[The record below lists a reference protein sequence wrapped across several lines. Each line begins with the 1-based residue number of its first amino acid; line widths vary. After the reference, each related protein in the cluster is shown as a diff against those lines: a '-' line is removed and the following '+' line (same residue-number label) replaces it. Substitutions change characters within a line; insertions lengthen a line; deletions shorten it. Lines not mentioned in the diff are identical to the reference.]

1 MLFVFLFKKVLT
13 ICIRGD
19 IIQSSQNSERQ
30 NKAQRK
36 VMIKMKKKI
45 TLIVSLVVVAV
56 LAVTLFAAC
65 GNNDNTDADATKKTL
80 TLATSA
86 DFPPYEYM
94 EGEEFKG
101 IDIELSAIIAEKLGM
116 ELEVAN
122 MEFDAVLNAVPSG
135 KADMGMAGLTVTD
148 ERKENMDFSDS
159 YTTAVQVLIVKDGS
173 SITSVDD
180 LYDESKGM
188 GEGLKVGVQLS
199 TTADIYLTGD
209 VSDGKTKLEVKEYS
223 QGADAVSALVSGKID
238 AVLIDNEPA
247 KSFVA
252 ANEGLKILDGE
263 YAVEEYAIAFPK
275 DAELNSQ
282 INDVLKEL
290 IADGTVQ
297 KIIDKY
303 ITAE

>member
-1 MLFVFLFKKVLT
+1 
-13 ICIRGD
+13 
-19 IIQSSQNSERQ
+19 
-30 NKAQRK
+30 
-36 VMIKMKKKI
+36 MKKKI

-65 GNNDNTDADATKKTL
+65 GNNDDADATKKTL

-101 IDIELSAIIAEKLGM
+101 IDIELSTLIAEKLGM

-209 VSDGKTKLEVKEYS
+209 VGDGKTKLEVKEYS

-275 DAELNSQ
+275 DAELNTK
-282 INDVLKEL
+282 INDALKEL

-303 ITAE
+303 ISAE